1 MVVLVIELG
10 WFILGRPASPSP
22 FPLTLSI
29 LTMVMLPPL
38 ILLCVVGAGACALLW
53 KTETGGRRWVLAW
66 VLGQAAMGL
75 LFVYI
80 AGSNTDSD
88 TRVLFATAP
97 LVGLVAWI
105 GAATVVIL
113 SRLARRH
120 A

>member
-1 MVVLVIELG
+1 
-10 WFILGRPASPSP
+10 
-22 FPLTLSI
+22 
-29 LTMVMLPPL
+29 
-38 ILLCVVGAGACALLW
+38 
-53 KTETGGRRWVLAW
+53 
-66 VLGQAAMGL
+66 MGL